1 MKNAIRFISIALIEH
16 QSKLLVFKAYE
27 PFKNEYYHRPLGGGI
42 EYRETAINAL
52 RREFKEE
59 LDVSLYNIQLIT
71 VIENLFE
78 YRKKPKHEIVFLYKA
93 DVMEESFYQEENLKI
108 KDDDTVEL
116 VWIPKKDFKT
126 GKQIIYPTEILDYL

>member
-1 MKNAIRFISIALIEH
+1 MKNTIRCIAIALIEH

-27 PFKNEYYHRPLGGGI
+27 PFKNEYYHRPIGGGI

-59 LDVSLYNIQLIT
+59 LNVSLYNIQLLT

-78 YRKKPKHEIVFLYKA
+78 YRKKPKHEIVFLFKA
-93 DVMEESFYQEENLKI
+93 DVIEQDFYTKDSLKI
-108 KDDDTVEL
+108 IDDDTIEL
-116 VWIPKKDFKT
+116 VWIPKKDFKS
-126 GKQIIYPTEILDYL
+126 GKQTIYPSEILDYI